1 MVHVSSARLPA
12 SISSIQWS
20 IHTAAA
26 PADRTLEED
35 DLEAHY
41 RRHEGCPRCVGED
54 EIPDS
59 STTAGGTRLC
69 PGPLAALDE
78 R

>member
-1 MVHVSSARLPA
+1 MVHVSGARLPA
-12 SISSIQWS
+12 SISSIQWAV
-20 IHTAAA
+20 HTAAA
-26 PADRTLEED
+26 PANRTLEED

-41 RRHEGCPRCVGED
+41 RRHEGCPRCAGED

-59 STTAGGTRLC
+59 STTAGGTHLW
-69 PGPLAALDE
+69 PGPLAAIDE

>member
-1 MVHVSSARLPA
+1 MVHVSGTRLPA
-12 SISSIQWS
+12 SISSIQWA
-20 IHTAAA
+20 IHAAAA

-41 RRHEGCPRCVGED
+41 RRHDGCPRCARDG
-54 EIPDS
+54 EIPD
-59 STTAGGTRLC
+59 TTTTDGGTRLC

>member
-12 SISSIQWS
+12 SISSIQWA

-35 DLEAHY
+35 DLAAHY
-41 RRHEGCPRCVGED
+41 RRHEGCPRCAGD
-54 EIPDS
+54 GEIPD
-59 STTAGGTRLC
+59 TTTTDGGTRLC